1 MKIDY
6 KNAETTIINLVKQ
19 NTIKCLVL
27 YGESISSVE
36 NKYRLAINTFKKD
49 SFDISNINPDLM
61 KSNEG
66 FLCEEFLSISMFA
79 TKTLYTLRLV
89 EKENSYTK
97 DLETLFEN
105 NNLDTNPNFLLVTTN
120 NLDSSSSLRKYAE
133 KSKYIACVACY
144 EESEKNLM
152 VFIANK
158 LKEFNFIFNG
168 EVVEYLFDNIG
179 NNSLIIENEI
189 KKIDLFKG
197 EDRKLTIDDV
207 EKIVI
212 DISSSDINDFC
223 NSFCDL
229 NANETFK
236 ILNKIFNEDTEP
248 IVLIRSLSKHFLQ
261 LQKIRF
267 FIDSGNDLNDVFKS
281 ERIFWK
287 QQIFIRNYIQ
297 KWSLKEI
304 NFILE
309 KLLSV
314 EKESKFSSNGKLTF
328 ENFILRCFLREKQ
341 NKKTSHD

>member
-6 KNAETTIINLVKQ
+6 KNAEVIITNLVKQ
-19 NTIKCLVL
+19 NTTKCLLL

-36 NKYRLAINTFKKD
+36 NKYRLAVSTFKNK
-49 SFDISNINPDLM
+49 SFDIFNINPDIM

-105 NNLDTNPNFLLVTTN
+105 NNLDTNPNFLIVTAG
-120 NLDSSSSLRKYAE
+120 NLESSSSLRKYVE
-133 KSKYIACVACY
+133 KSKYIACIACY
-144 EESEKNLM
+144 EENERNLM
-152 VFIANK
+152 VFISKK
-158 LKEFNFIFNG
+158 LKEFGFVFDND
-168 EVVEYLFDNIG
+168 VVEYLFDNIG
-179 NNSLIIENEI
+179 SSSLIIENEI

-197 EDRKLTIDDV
+197 EDRNLTIDDV
-207 EKIVI
+207 EKTVVDVSST
-212 DISSSDINDFC
+212 DISDFC

-229 NANETFK
+229 NANETFRT
-236 ILNKIFNEDTEP
+236 LNKTFNEDIEP
-248 IVLIRSLSKHFLQ
+248 IVLIRSLSRHFMQ

-267 FIDSGNDLNDVFKS
+267 LIDGGNDINEVFKS

-287 QQIFIRNYIQ
+287 QQIFIRNYIK

-304 NFILE
+304 SNMTE
-309 KLLSV
+309 KLMNV
-314 EKESKFSSNGKLTF
+314 EKESKFGSNGKLIF
-328 ENFILRCFLREKQ
+328 ENFILRCFLRKKQ
-341 NKKTSHD
+341 K